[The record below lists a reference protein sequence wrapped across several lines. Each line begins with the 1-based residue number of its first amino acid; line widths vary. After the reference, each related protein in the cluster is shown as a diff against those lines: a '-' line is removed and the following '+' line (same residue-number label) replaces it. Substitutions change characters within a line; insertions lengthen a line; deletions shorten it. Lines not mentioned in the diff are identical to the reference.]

1 MTLAQILTLALL
13 AAALYF
19 FYASGYLPVSSRIAL
34 LYAGGFPFRTQH
46 DRIEAHF
53 SGCRGW
59 ERWRLP
65 LRAGLSYRLQ
75 LEMDRSSGEIAVEI
89 RESGTGLLLT
99 LDEHLS
105 AATLTAQKGKCYTA
119 TVQMMGA
126 SGSYALCWE
135 READCQDSF

>member
-1 MTLAQILTLALL
+1 MMQILTLTLL
-13 AAALYF
+13 VAFLYF
-19 FYASGYLPVSSRIAL
+19 FYANAYLPIRSRAAL
-34 LYAGGFPFRTQH
+34 FYAGCFPFRTQH
-46 DRIEAHF
+46 NRIEARF

-75 LEMDRSSGEIAVEI
+75 LEMNLSSGELTVEI

-99 LDEHLS
+99 PDEHLS
-105 AATLTAQKGKCYTA
+105 AATLTAQKGKRYTA

>member
-46 DRIEAHF
+46 NRIEARF

-75 LEMDRSSGEIAVEI
+75 LE
-89 RESGTGLLLT
+89 TGLLLT

-105 AATLTAQKGKCYTA
+105 AATLTAQKGRRYTA

>member
-46 DRIEAHF
+46 NRIEARF

-75 LEMDRSSGEIAVEI
+75 L
-89 RESGTGLLLT
+89 
-99 LDEHLS
+99 
-105 AATLTAQKGKCYTA
+105 
-119 TVQMMGA
+119 
-126 SGSYALCWE
+126 
-135 READCQDSF
+135 